1 MKNKHTQYLINVLIV
16 VGIILALSA
25 MYRNFSEARL
35 AREEL
40 RQVEYD
46 YRYKETVNSSS
57 EYPYQYV
64 YRRYDRYTGDVQV
77 VINIYDVNSEQWI
90 TREPKIDQ

>member
-25 MYRNFSEARL
+25 TYRNFSEARL

-40 RQVEYD
+40 RQIEYD
-46 YRYKETVNSSS
+46 YRYKETINSSS
-57 EYPYQYV
+57 EHPYLYI
-64 YRRYDRYTGDVQV
+64 YRKYDRYTGDIQV
-77 VINIYDVNSEQWI
+77 VINGYDDATEQWI
-90 TREPKIDQ
+90 TREPKVDQ